1 MENLPYIARIERE
14 DKQRMS
20 CIIMLPE
27 YYVNINQFD
36 DSLDE
41 TIDNQIM
48 DKIYFE
54 GQGFS
59 ILEIIAFKLGNL
71 IF

>member
-59 ILEIIAFKLGNL
+59 ILEIIPFKLGNL